1 MRSVTTAAAELATLP
16 GSRYA
21 GDHQLC
27 TRCNCSIHVA
37 HVVRK
42 GGRVLHVCYSGRG
55 RSGTLISA
63 AVGML
68 QADISGTAGLTTSDL
83 VNIIVHLR
91 ESRDGLVE
99 TPEQFHFVR
108 TLLHLTGTQP
118 AAGAAAHITS
128 ATSSGDSTDG
138 VRVVR
143 AGADASEHV
152 PASQSSDE
160 VAADIVNT
168 AQQQAQRKQQQQQL
182 DDGAAALR
190 LKHTTAAAAV
200 PSSIAS
206 SSSSSA
212 TDEHLLPLQHLP
224 DSSTGDHG
232 DVWAAIDD
240 SLWQRGGGML
250 GGFVMGVTAAAAA
263 LLLWWCRRLWL
274 RRRERALRP
283 PLTRLKRK

>member
-1 MRSVTTAAAELATLP
+1 M
-16 GSRYA
+16 
-21 GDHQLC
+21 QLYTDAFKHC
-27 TRCNCSIHVA
+27 TDNN
-37 HVVRK
+37 
-42 GGRVLHVCYSGRG
+42 
-55 RSGTLISA
+55 
-63 AVGML
+63 
-68 QADISGTAGLTTSDL
+68 ADISGTAGLTTSDL

-118 AAGAAAHITS
+118 AAGAAAHVAS
-128 ATSSGDSTDG
+128 AASNGDSTDG
-138 VRVVR
+138 ARVPR

-160 VAADIVNT
+160 VAADIVDT
-168 AQQQAQRKQQQQQL
+168 AQQQAQRKQQQQQQQQQQQL
-182 DDGAAALR
+182 DDDAAALR
-190 LKHTTAAAAV
+190 LKHATAAAAV

-212 TDEHLLPLQHLP
+212 TDEHLLPPQHLP

>member
-1 MRSVTTAAAELATLP
+1 
-16 GSRYA
+16 
-21 GDHQLC
+21 
-27 TRCNCSIHVA
+27 
-37 HVVRK
+37 
-42 GGRVLHVCYSGRG
+42 
-55 RSGTLISA
+55 
-63 AVGML
+63 
-68 QADISGTAGLTTSDL
+68 LTTSDL

-108 TLLHLTGTQP
+108 TLLHLTGTP
-118 AAGAAAHITS
+118 AAAAAHVTS
-128 ATSSGDSTDG
+128 ATSSGDTADSA
-138 VRVVR
+138 RVLR

-152 PASQSSDE
+152 PALLSSDAVE
-160 VAADIVNT
+160 GDTVDS
-168 AQQQAQRKQQQQQL
+168 AQQQAQRKKQQQQQQL
-182 DDGAAALR
+182 DDDAAALR

-212 TDEHLLPLQHLP
+212 TDEHLLPPQHLP

-232 DVWAAIDD
+232 DIWSAIDD

-263 LLLWWCRRLWL
+263 LLLWWCRKLWL
-274 RRRERALRP
+274 RRKERALRP